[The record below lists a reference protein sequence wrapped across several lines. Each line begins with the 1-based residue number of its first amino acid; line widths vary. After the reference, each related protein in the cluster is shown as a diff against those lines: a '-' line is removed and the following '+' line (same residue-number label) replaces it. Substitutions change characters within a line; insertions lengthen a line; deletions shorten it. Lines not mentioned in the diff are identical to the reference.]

1 MLRISCFGFKKG
13 METKQFSFEFAG
25 RPLTAEFSPLAEQ
38 ANGSALV
45 RYGDTVVFATA
56 VISATA
62 REGTD
67 FFPLVVDYEE
77 KFYAAGRILG
87 SRFVRR
93 ESRPSEEAILV
104 SRVIDRAIRP
114 LFDHRMR
121 NEVQVVVM
129 ALAIDDDNDPDVLA
143 ILAASLALGTSNIPW
158 NGPIGAVRAIK
169 KDGRIILNPTY
180 EERKGAEFDTF
191 FTSGINGHL
200 NMIEAEAKEIPE
212 EELMNAFEEGLAHIE
227 LALEFQKG
235 IIRELGKEKTAFEF
249 PEPTKEL
256 ANALKPFLP
265 RLEDAIYDPIK
276 KKRAEDTETVKKEW
290 MRHVAEMFPDTPRAL
305 AQDLF
310 ENATNDILHKNILDP
325 AQGSEKRP
333 DGRRVNELRPLFT
346 KSHILERHHGSALF
360 FRGETHILSVATL
373 GAPGDVLLIEGM
385 EIREKRHFMHHY
397 NFPPFSVGEVRPMRG
412 PGRREIGHGALAEKA
427 LRAVVPPKEEFP
439 YTIRLVSETLSSN
452 GSSSMGSVCASSM
465 AMMDAGIPVKRAV
478 GGASMGLVMY
488 ADEHTGVIQ
497 KYKVL
502 TDIQGIEDHLGDMDF
517 KVAGTRN
524 GVTAIQMDVKVVG
537 VTLDIIRDAFNQ
549 AKSARMRIL
558 DAMDASIS
566 APRAELSPF
575 APRIVIISINPDKI
589 RDVIGPGGKVIN
601 EIIALTD
608 TQIEIEQDGHIFI
621 TGLKQENVTK
631 AQELIEEITKE
642 YEPGQRFTGKVT
654 RIFNFGAMVEF
665 APKQEGLVHISE
677 LAPFRVEQV
686 TDVVDVGDVVPVE
699 IISIDEMGRINLS
712 IKRLAALETKKSAGE
727 ARPQKAHHEQSRPS
741 RHRREHR

>member
-1 MLRISCFGFKKG
+1 M
-13 METKQFSFEFAG
+13 
-25 RPLTAEFSPLAEQ
+25 AEFSPLAEQ

-56 VISATA
+56 VMSATA
-62 REGTD
+62 REGTG

-93 ESRPSEEAILV
+93 EGRPSEEAILMC
-104 SRVIDRAIRP
+104 RVIDRAIRP
-114 LFDHRMR
+114 LFDNRMR
-121 NEVQVVVM
+121 NDVQVIVM
-129 ALAIDDDNDPDVLA
+129 VLSIDEDNDPDVPA

-158 NGPIGAVRAIK
+158 NGPVAAIRAIK
-169 KDGRIILNPTY
+169 KEGHVILNPTY
-180 EERKGAEFDTF
+180 EERKDATFDAF
-191 FTSGINGHL
+191 FTSGIHGHL
-200 NMIEAEAKEIPE
+200 NMIETEAKEVSE
-212 EELMNAFEEGLAHIE
+212 DSLMEAFGEGLKEIE
-227 LALEFQKG
+227 RALEFQTSVV
-235 IIRELGKEKTAFEF
+235 REMGKQKTFIEF
-249 PEPTKEL
+249 PEPTEAL

-265 RLEDAIYDPIK
+265 RLENAIYDPLK
-276 KKRAEDTETVKKEW
+276 QTRVHDSETVKKEW
-290 MRHVAEMFPDTPRAL
+290 MEHVATEFPDTPRAL
-305 AQDLF
+305 AEEMLED
-310 ENATNDILHKNILDP
+310 ATNNILHKNILDP
-325 AQGSEKRP
+325 VAGMEKRP
-333 DGRRVNELRPLFT
+333 DGRRVNEIRPLFT

-373 GAPGDVLLIEGM
+373 GAPGDMLLIEGM
-385 EIREKRHFMHHY
+385 ETREKRHFMHHY

-427 LRAVVPPKEEFP
+427 LRAVVPPKNEFP

-465 AMMDAGIPVKRAV
+465 AMMDAGIPIKRAV
-478 GGASMGLVMY
+478 AGASMGLVMY
-488 ADEHTGVIQ
+488 ADEQTGTIQ

-517 KVAGTRN
+517 KVAGTRE

-537 VTLDIIRDAFNQ
+537 VTLDIIRDAFKE
-549 AKSARMRIL
+549 AREARMQIL

-566 APRAELSPF
+566 EPKSELSPY
-575 APRIVIISINPDKI
+575 APRIIIITINPDKI
-589 RDVIGPGGKVIN
+589 RDVIGPGGKIIN

-621 TGLKQENVTK
+621 TGLKQEQVAK
-631 AQELIEEITKE
+631 AKELVEEITRE
-642 YEPGQRFTGKVT
+642 YEAGQRFTGKVT

-677 LAPFRVEQV
+677 LAPMRVEQV
-686 TDVVDVGDVVPVE
+686 TDVVDVGDVVSVE
-699 IISIDEMGRINLS
+699 IIGIDEMGRINLS
-712 IKRLAALETKKSAGE
+712 IKRVATLEIKKNPGA
-727 ARPQKAHHEQSRPS
+727 ARPHKASHEQSRPS
-741 RHRREHR
+741 HHNRRDH

>member
-1 MLRISCFGFKKG
+1 
-13 METKQFSFEFAG
+13 METKQFSFEFGG
-25 RPLTAEFSPLAEQ
+25 RPLVAEFSPLAEQ

-56 VISATA
+56 VMSANA
-62 REGTD
+62 REGTG

-93 ESRPSEEAILV
+93 EGRPSEEAVLMC
-104 SRVIDRAIRP
+104 RVIDRAIRP

-121 NEVQVVVM
+121 NDVQVIVM
-129 ALAIDDDNDPDVLA
+129 VLAIDDDNDPDVPA
-143 ILAASLALGTSNIPW
+143 ILAASLALGTSDIPW
-158 NGPIGAVRAIK
+158 NGPIAAVRAIK
-169 KDGRIILNPTY
+169 KEGRVILNPTY
-180 EERKGAEFDTF
+180 EERKDAEFDTF
-191 FTSGINGHL
+191 FTSGKNGHL
-200 NMIEAEAKEIPE
+200 NMIETEAKEVSE
-212 EELMNAFEEGLAHIE
+212 EELMNAFGEGLVEIE
-227 LALEFQKG
+227 RAIEFQNG
-235 IIRELGKEKTAFEF
+235 IIREMGEEKTVVAF
-249 PEPTKEL
+249 PEPAKEL
-256 ANALKPFLP
+256 ENALQPFLP
-265 RLEDAIYDPIK
+265 RMEDAIYDPLK
-276 KKRAEDTETVKKEW
+276 KKRAEDTEAVKKEW
-290 MRHVAEMFPDTPRAL
+290 LKHIADVFPNTPRSLAEEMFED
-305 AQDLF
+305 
-310 ENATNDILHKNILDP
+310 ATNDILHKNILD
-325 AQGSEKRP
+325 AATGAEKRP

-346 KSHILERHHGSALF
+346 KTHILERHHGSALF

-397 NFPPFSVGEVRPMRG
+397 NFPPFSVGEVRPLRG

-427 LRAVVPPKEEFP
+427 LRAVVPPKDQFP

-465 AMMDAGIPVKRAV
+465 AMMDAGIPLKRSVA
-478 GGASMGLVMY
+478 GASMGLVMY
-488 ADEHTGVIQ
+488 ADERTGTIQ

-502 TDIQGIEDHLGDMDF
+502 TDIQGIEDNLGDMDF

-537 VTLDIIRDAFNQ
+537 VTLDIIRDAFEH
-549 AKSARMRIL
+549 AKSARMQIL
-558 DAMDASIS
+558 DAMDTSIT
-566 APRAELSPF
+566 APRAELSPY
-575 APRIVIISINPDKI
+575 APRIVIMTINPDKI

-601 EIIALTD
+601 ELIALTE

-621 TGLKQENVTK
+621 TGLKQENVAK

-699 IISIDEMGRINLS
+699 IISIDEMGRVNLS
-712 IKRLAALETKKSAGE
+712 IKNLANLELKKNPGG
-727 ARPQKAHHEQSRPS
+727 ARHDKASHEQSRPS
-741 RHRREHR
+741 HHNRRDHR

>member
-1 MLRISCFGFKKG
+1 
-13 METKQFSFEFAG
+13 METKQFSFEFGG
-25 RPLTAEFSPLAEQ
+25 RPLVAEFSPLAEQ

-56 VISATA
+56 VMSASA
-62 REGTD
+62 REGTG

-93 ESRPSEEAILV
+93 EGRPSEEAVLMC
-104 SRVIDRAIRP
+104 RVIDRAIRP

-121 NEVQVVVM
+121 NDVQVIVM
-129 ALAIDDDNDPDVLA
+129 VLAIDDDNDPDVPA
-143 ILAASLALGTSNIPW
+143 ILAASLALGTSDIPW
-158 NGPIGAVRAIK
+158 NGPIAAVRAIK
-169 KDGRIILNPTY
+169 KEGRVILNPTY
-180 EERKGAEFDTF
+180 EERKDAEFDTF
-191 FTSGINGHL
+191 FTSGKNGHL
-200 NMIEAEAKEIPE
+200 NMIETEAKEVSE
-212 EELMNAFEEGLAHIE
+212 EELMNAFGEGLVEIE
-227 LALEFQKG
+227 RAIEFQNG
-235 IIRELGKEKTAFEF
+235 IIREMGEEKTVVAF
-249 PEPTKEL
+249 PEPAKEL
-256 ANALKPFLP
+256 ENALQPFLP
-265 RLEDAIYDPIK
+265 RMEDAIYDPLK
-276 KKRAEDTETVKKEW
+276 KKRAEDTEAVKKEW
-290 MRHVAEMFPDTPRAL
+290 LKHVADVFPDTPRSL
-305 AQDLF
+305 AEEMF
-310 ENATNDILHKNILDP
+310 EDATNDILHKNILD
-325 AQGSEKRP
+325 AATGAEKRP

-346 KSHILERHHGSALF
+346 KTHILERHHGSALF

-397 NFPPFSVGEVRPMRG
+397 NFPPFSVGEVRPLRG

-427 LRAVVPPKEEFP
+427 LRAVVPPKDQFP

-465 AMMDAGIPVKRAV
+465 AMMDAGIPLKRSVA
-478 GGASMGLVMY
+478 GASMGLVMY
-488 ADEHTGVIQ
+488 ADERTGTIQ

-502 TDIQGIEDHLGDMDF
+502 TDIQGIEDNLGDMDF

-537 VTLDIIRDAFNQ
+537 VTLDIIRDAFEH
-549 AKSARMRIL
+549 AKSARMQIL
-558 DAMDASIS
+558 DAMDTSIT
-566 APRAELSPF
+566 APRAELSPY
-575 APRIVIISINPDKI
+575 APRIVIMTINPDKI

-601 EIIALTD
+601 ELIALTE

-621 TGLKQENVTK
+621 TGLKQENVAK

-699 IISIDEMGRINLS
+699 IISIDEMGGVNLS
-712 IKRLAALETKKSAGE
+712 IKNLANLELKKNPGG
-727 ARPQKAHHEQSRPS
+727 ARHDKASPEQSRPS
-741 RHRREHR
+741 HHNRRDHR

>member
-1 MLRISCFGFKKG
+1 
-13 METKQFSFEFAG
+13 METKEFSFEFAG
-25 RPLTAEFSPLAEQ
+25 RPLVAEFSPLAEQ

-45 RYGDTVVFATA
+45 RYGETVVFATA
-56 VISATA
+56 VMSASA
-62 REGTD
+62 REGTG

-93 ESRPSEEAILV
+93 EGRPSEEAVLV
-104 SRVIDRAIRP
+104 CRVIDRAIRP
-114 LFDHRMR
+114 LFDHRTR
-121 NEVQVVVM
+121 NDVQVIVM
-129 ALAIDDDNDPDVLA
+129 VLAIDEDNDPDVPA

-158 NGPIGAVRAIK
+158 NGPIAAVRAIK
-169 KDGRIILNPTY
+169 KEGRVILNPTY
-180 EERKGAEFDTF
+180 EERKDADFDTF
-191 FTSGINGHL
+191 FTSGKNGHL
-200 NMIEAEAKEIPE
+200 NMIEAEAKEVSE
-212 EELMNAFEEGLAHIE
+212 EELMNAFGEGLVEIE
-227 LALEFQKG
+227 RAIEFQNG
-235 IIRELGKEKTAFEF
+235 IIREIGEEKAVLEF
-249 PEPTKEL
+249 PKPTKEL
-256 ANALKPFLP
+256 ESALRPFLP
-265 RLEDAIYDPIK
+265 RMEDAIYDPLK
-276 KKRAEDTETVKKEW
+276 KKRAEDTEAVKKEW
-290 MRHVAEMFPDTPRAL
+290 LKHVVDTFPDTPRAL
-305 AQDLF
+305 AEEMF
-310 ENATNDILHKNILDP
+310 EDATNDILHKNILD
-325 AQGSEKRP
+325 AATDAEKRP

-346 KSHILERHHGSALF
+346 KVNVLERHHGSALF

-385 EIREKRHFMHHY
+385 ETREKRHFMHHY
-397 NFPPFSVGEVRPMRG
+397 NFPPFSVGEVRPLRG

-465 AMMDAGIPVKRAV
+465 AMMDAGIPIKRAV
-478 GGASMGLVMY
+478 AGASMGLVMY
-488 ADEHTGVIQ
+488 ADELAGTIQ

-524 GVTAIQMDVKVVG
+524 GITAIQMDVKVVG
-537 VTLDIIRDAFNQ
+537 VTLDIIRDAFEQ
-549 AKSARMRIL
+549 AKSARMQIL
-558 DAMDASIS
+558 DAMDTSIT
-566 APRAELSPF
+566 APRAELSPY
-575 APRIVIISINPDKI
+575 APRIVIITINPDKI

-601 EIIALTD
+601 ELIALTE

-621 TGLKQENVTK
+621 TGLKQENVAK
-631 AQELIEEITKE
+631 ARELIEEITRE

-665 APKQEGLVHISE
+665 APKQEGLVHVSE

-699 IISIDEMGRINLS
+699 IIGIDEMGRINLS
-712 IKRLAALETKKSAGE
+712 IKRVANLELKKNPGN
-727 ARPQKAHHEQSRPS
+727 ARPHRASHEQSQPS
-741 RHRREHR
+741 HHNRRDNH